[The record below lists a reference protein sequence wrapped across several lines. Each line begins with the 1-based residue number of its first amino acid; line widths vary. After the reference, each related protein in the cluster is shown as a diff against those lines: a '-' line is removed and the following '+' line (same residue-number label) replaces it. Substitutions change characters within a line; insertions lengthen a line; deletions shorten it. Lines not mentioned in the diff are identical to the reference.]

1 MRLHNLKN
9 TPGAVHRKKRL
20 GNGESSGLGKT
31 CGKGHKGQKA
41 RTGGGIRI
49 GFEGGQMPLYRKL
62 PRRGFSNAQFTTS
75 YEVVNLSD
83 LAKLG
88 DESVANS
95 ETLSKVGVLR
105 PDSKLLKILGTG
117 EVGKAYQV
125 SAHKFSASAKQK
137 IEAAGGEVII
147 LA

>member
-20 GNGESSGLGKT
+20 GNGERSGTGKT

-41 RTGGGIRI
+41 RSAGGIRI

-88 DESVANS
+88 DETEANP
-95 ETLSKVGVLR
+95 ETLAKAGALR
-105 PDSKLLKILGTG
+105 PDSKLVKILGTG
-117 EVGKAYQV
+117 EVDKAYKV

-137 IEAAGGEVII
+137 IEAAGGEVTE
-147 LA
+147 LT